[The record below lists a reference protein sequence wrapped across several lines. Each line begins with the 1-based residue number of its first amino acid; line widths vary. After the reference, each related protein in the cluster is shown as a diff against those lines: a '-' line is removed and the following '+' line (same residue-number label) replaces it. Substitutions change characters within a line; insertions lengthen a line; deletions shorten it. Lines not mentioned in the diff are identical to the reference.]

1 MRQGWGLS
9 ILEAL
14 AATAVTFY
22 LIPVHAMPWIEKW
35 DVIKR
40 IPPLLLLPMLVI
52 AFILL
57 LAVRRGFESLRPEI
71 SGEVGNA
78 NFQPPRSPH

>member
-1 MRQGWGLS
+1 MKQGWGHS
-9 ILEAL
+9 ALEAL
-14 AATAVTFY
+14 SVTAVAFY
-22 LIPVHAMPWIEKW
+22 FMPVLVTPWIEKW
-35 DVIKR
+35 DIIKR

-52 AFILL
+52 AFLLL

-71 SGEVGNA
+71 SGEAGNA